1 MIHKTKPELTLY
13 LADEALKEKFSVEKV
28 SLQEMLELQSD
39 CRDYLSTEN
48 IRKIYARMMKMEI
61 RKMMVEAVYQSLP
74 LEEKEFVLLKYKK
87 KKQLVAISLA
97 LNISVAQLVIHHHA
111 ILEKISEYM
120 LYKLSEED
128 IFNRAKTAMMVKLLE
143 RIIEFAEKYDPSQ
156 EFINVCWLEAIR
168 ERHDRY
174 FQLLNEI
181 DGVLKGN
188 EDSVHQKVIMS
199 KIQSPNEK
207 IEALAARCNVDKS
220 IVSRHLKNFV
230 GEMRKYLE

>member
-1 MIHKTKPELTLY
+1 MIHKMKPELTLY
-13 LADEALKEKFSVEKV
+13 LANEALKEKFSVEKM
-28 SLQEMLELQSD
+28 SLQEMLELQRD

-61 RKMMVEAVYQSLP
+61 RKMMVEAVYQSLSS
-74 LEEKEFVLLKYKK
+74 EEKEFVIMRYKN
-87 KKQLVAISLA
+87 KKQMVAISLA

-128 IFNRAKTAMMVKLLE
+128 IFNREKTAMMVKLLE

>member
-1 MIHKTKPELTLY
+1 
-13 LADEALKEKFSVEKV
+13 
-28 SLQEMLELQSD
+28 
-39 CRDYLSTEN
+39 
-48 IRKIYARMMKMEI
+48 
-61 RKMMVEAVYQSLP
+61 
-74 LEEKEFVLLKYKK
+74 
-87 KKQLVAISLA
+87 
-97 LNISVAQLVIHHHA
+97 
-111 ILEKISEYM
+111 
-120 LYKLSEED
+120 
-128 IFNRAKTAMMVKLLE
+128 MMVKLLE

-174 FQLLNEI
+174 FQLLKEI
-181 DGVLKGN
+181 DGVLNGN
-188 EDSVHQKVIMS
+188 EDSVRQKVITC

>member
-1 MIHKTKPELTLY
+1 VIHKTKPELTLY

-28 SLQEMLELQSD
+28 SLQEMLELQRD

-128 IFNRAKTAMMVKLLE
+128 IFNREKTAMMVKLLE